1 MILSSSLIDL
11 DVMHSYISSFITRCC
26 YIIHIVL
33 WLDNSVGKQGERG
46 EAKVSSGQT
55 RLGTRWRGVKERRS
69 VRTRERYEDPSTSRF
84 TFAINLFITILI
96 GLKLPTFLFY
106 VWTEDIFLFGPFTG
120 ILSIRKGTL
129 R

>member
-1 MILSSSLIDL
+1 MPVFNFYMYFAHINNSL
-11 DVMHSYISSFITRCC
+11 
-26 YIIHIVL
+26 
-33 WLDNSVGKQGERG
+33 SVGKQGERG

-55 RLGTRWRGVKERRS
+55 RLRTRWRGVKERRS
-69 VRTRERYEDPSTSRF
+69 VTTRERGEDPSTSRF
-84 TFAINLFITILI
+84 TFTINLFITILI